1 MSLELRGVR
10 KDYGGVEVL
19 HGVDLVGHPGEVLA
33 VVGANGAGKSTLI
46 RILAGAQSM
55 SAGEMWMDGERVELR
70 SPHDAHARGI
80 RTVYQEL
87 TLVPQL
93 SVTENLLMGHF
104 PRKRGGL
111 IDWTA
116 AHARARELLESIGFG
131 AIDPRTVAGRLT
143 VARQQMVE
151 IAKALVDE
159 PRVLVLDEPSAVLAG
174 SDLESLFALI
184 RRLQERGVLVVYV
197 SHRLAE
203 VLELATSIVVIKDG
217 RIVETTEPARTGENE
232 LIRLMAGRRLEQ
244 IYPDRRAGHG
254 EVRLSVSGLT
264 RGGEFEDVSFSVHS
278 GEIVGLFGLV
288 GSGRSELARCVFGAE
303 PASAGQVRVRSG
315 AESADR
321 SRAGSDAGSA
331 DRSRGGSGS
340 EPADRS
346 RGGSGAGSADPERGG
361 SGSGAESVD
370 GERAGSVE
378 REGAGSGVESPSA
391 GRWRGRSGT
400 VGFRTPAEA
409 IAAGLALVTE
419 DRKRTGL
426 VLGMSVLDNI
436 TLTTL
441 YSATR
446 GPLID
451 TGRRRRNVAE
461 MIDRLGIQ
469 PSGCASMPVVNLSGG
484 NQQKAVLAKWLLA
497 EPRVLILD
505 EPTRGVDMAARV
517 DIYRMIDDLAR
528 QGLAV
533 LLISSDLTEV
543 LGATD
548 RVLVMNQGRITGDL
562 RSDQTTED
570 EILAHSI
577 GRTA

>member
-19 HGVDLVGHPGEVLA
+19 HGVDLAGRPGEVLA

-46 RILAGAQSM
+46 RILAGAQPM

-104 PRKRGGL
+104 PRRRGGL
-111 IDWTA
+111 IDWAA
-116 AHARARELLESIGFG
+116 AHARAGELLEGIGFG

-174 SDLESLFALI
+174 SDLDSLFALI

-244 IYPDRRAGHG
+244 IYPDRRADPG
-254 EVRLSVSGLT
+254 EIRLSVSGLT
-264 RGGEFEDVSFSVHS
+264 RGGEFEDVSFSVRS

-303 PASAGQVRVRSG
+303 PASAGQVRVVRSG
-315 AESADR
+315 
-321 SRAGSDAGSA
+321 
-331 DRSRGGSGS
+331 
-340 EPADRS
+340 
-346 RGGSGAGSADPERGG
+346 
-361 SGSGAESVD
+361 
-370 GERAGSVE
+370 AGSVE
-378 REGAGSGVESPSA
+378 RTRARSGAGSPSA
-391 GRWRGRSGT
+391 DEAGARSGAGSSSGGRSRGRSGA

-436 TLTTL
+436 ALTTL
-441 YSATR
+441 HSATR

-451 TGRRRRNVAE
+451 TGLRRRNVAD

-562 RSDQTTED
+562 RSDRTTED

-577 GRTA
+577 GLTA

>member
-46 RILAGAQSM
+46 RILAGAQPM

-104 PRKRGGL
+104 PRRRGGL
-111 IDWTA
+111 IDWSA
-116 AHARARELLESIGFG
+116 AHARAGELLESIGFG
-131 AIDPRTVAGRLT
+131 AIDPCTVAGRLT

-174 SDLESLFALI
+174 SDLDSLFALI

-264 RGGEFEDVSFSVHS
+264 RGGEFEDVSFSVRS

-303 PASAGQVRVRSG
+303 PASAGQVHVRSG
-315 AESADR
+315 AEPASVDQGRAR
-321 SRAGSDAGSA
+321 SGA
-331 DRSRGGSGS
+331 
-340 EPADRS
+340 EPASAAPEHVRSGAEPDRA
-346 RGGSGAGSADPERGG
+346 RSGAGPAVRT
-361 SGSGAESVD
+361 GAESPPAD
-370 GERAGSVE
+370 PARARARSWAGSL
-378 REGAGSGVESPSA
+378 SP
-391 GRWRGRSGT
+391 GRARGRSGV

-451 TGRRRRNVAE
+451 TGLRRGNVND

>member
-46 RILAGAQSM
+46 RILAGAQPM

-104 PRKRGGL
+104 PRRRGGL
-111 IDWTA
+111 IDWAA
-116 AHARARELLESIGFG
+116 AHARAGELLEGIGFG

-244 IYPDRRAGHG
+244 IYPDRRADPG

-264 RGGEFEDVSFSVHS
+264 RGGEFEDVSFSVRS

-303 PASAGQVRVRSG
+303 PASAGQVRVVRSG
-315 AESADR
+315 
-321 SRAGSDAGSA
+321 
-331 DRSRGGSGS
+331 
-340 EPADRS
+340 
-346 RGGSGAGSADPERGG
+346 
-361 SGSGAESVD
+361 
-370 GERAGSVE
+370 AGSVE
-378 REGAGSGVESPSA
+378 RTRARSGAGSVERTRARSGAGFPSADEAGARSGVEPVGARSVVEPA
-391 GRWRGRSGT
+391 GVRSGAEPASTDRARGRSGA

-436 TLTTL
+436 ALTTL
-441 YSATR
+441 HSATR

-451 TGRRRRNVAE
+451 TGLRRRNVAG

-469 PSGCASMPVVNLSGG
+469 PPGCASMPVVNLSGG

-562 RSDQTTED
+562 RSDRTTED